1 MVSYLVCEKCG
12 KYYELNEG
20 KASFDF
26 TKCEECGGRL
36 RYAESLN
43 EISAVKP
50 LSEKPPVLGPL
61 KKKCH
66 NCGNENP
73 NGAIFCLECGEE
85 LNVVNSSSTAENYNS
100 QRTGN
105 TNENVNGVSLIGI
118 CFGFGFLILSMLFG
132 FLALFGSKLVGV
144 NISQNPSEISN
155 NLLMSSHSLLIG
167 FMVIVV
173 VVTIISGLLAAYISG
188 SKDYKYGILNGGLVG
203 VVLGVLMGVASGVA
217 AFLSVTTVFGL
228 LAVLG
233 GILGTLLRRHN

>member
-1 MVSYLVCEKCG
+1 MSYLVCEKCG

-20 KASFDF
+20 KASFNF

-43 EISAVKP
+43 ELNEISAVKP
-50 LSEKPPVLGPL
+50 LSEKPPVLGPS
-61 KKKCH
+61 KKKCP

-105 TNENVNGVSLIGI
+105 TNEKVKGLSLMGI
-118 CFGFGFLILSMLFG
+118 CLGFGFLIISLVFG
-132 FLALFGSKLVGV
+132 VLALFGT
-144 NISQNPSEISN
+144 NIPHNPAEISY
-155 NLLMSSHSLLIG
+155 NLLMG
-167 FMVIVV
+167 FAVIAL
-173 VVTIISGLLAAYISG
+173 VVTIISGLLAAYVGG
-188 SKDYKYGILNGGLVG
+188 STDYKYGILNGGLVG
-203 VVLGVLMGVASGVA
+203 VVLGVFMGLVSGA
-217 AFLSVTTVFGL
+217 FAFLSGITVFGL